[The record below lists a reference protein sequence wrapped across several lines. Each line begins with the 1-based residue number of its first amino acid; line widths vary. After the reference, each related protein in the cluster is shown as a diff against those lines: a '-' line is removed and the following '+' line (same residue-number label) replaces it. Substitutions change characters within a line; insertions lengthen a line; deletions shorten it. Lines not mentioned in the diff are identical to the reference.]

1 MAISEFFRSGKNDLD
16 LKSPDDLSRCIFPAR
31 GGPVQVPHQGL
42 VASVKNPFEQDDW
55 EAWVKFTASVG
66 VRTGHDLDDK
76 AEMNCQGYGLGIM
89 QLPPA

>member
-1 MAISEFFRSGKNDLD
+1 MTWT
-16 LKSPDDLSRCIFPAR
+16 LSLLVILAGTSSRPA
-31 GGPVQVPHQGL
+31 GGPAQVLHQGL
-42 VASVKNPFEQDDW
+42 VASVKIPFEQDDW

-66 VRTGHDLDDK
+66 VRAGGHDLDDQ